1 MTVLLLISA
10 SLALFFTGLIFL
22 KKNINYS
29 DYLLGFW
36 FVFTAFHM
44 GMLYFQMYNAKNNY
58 PFPGIIGTDIS
69 FVAVHPIWIFIYI
82 LSYVQ
87 PPSKNFR
94 LLWHLLPILILNLVL
109 LNTFYMKSSAEKIRS
124 YEISLAGEGYIDK
137 GLELTVLL
145 VISFS
150 LAYLIASYW
159 LLRKHLKNV
168 KNHYSTLEGVDL
180 KWLRVLLY
188 CIAIAFI
195 MNAILDLS
203 RNYFDFINSLASIYF
218 GYIIILVA
226 ITYMGIHG
234 IKQTK
239 IFVSYSST
247 EKEDNWEKDRL
258 KGTKNQ
264 DEIELE
270 NSLDADFKKLVQF
283 VESEKP
289 YCDFDL
295 NLDKLAEMSGFKA
308 RYLSQII
315 NQSTG
320 KNFFDFIN
328 SFRIKEFKKR
338 IMQPENINYTL
349 ISVAYDCGFNSKA
362 TFNRVFKNQ
371 TGYTPSQFMSDSS
384 LD

>member
-10 SLALFFTGLIFL
+10 FLALFFSGLIFL
-22 KKNINYS
+22 KKNRNYS

-58 PFPGIIGTDIS
+58 PFPEIIGTDIS
-69 FVAVHPIWIFIYI
+69 LVAVHPIWIFIYI
-82 LSYVQ
+82 LSFVQ
-87 PPSKNFR
+87 PQSNNFR
-94 LLWHLLPILILNLVL
+94 LLWHLSPILILNLVL
-109 LNTFYMKSSAEKIRS
+109 LNTFYLKSSAEKIRS
-124 YEISLAGEGYIDK
+124 YEISLGGEGYIDK

-145 VISFS
+145 VISIS

-159 LLRKHLKNV
+159 LLRKHLRNV

-180 KWLRVLLY
+180 KWLRVLLN

-195 MNAILDLS
+195 LNAVMDLS
-203 RNYFDFINSLASIYF
+203 RNYFDSFNSLASIYF

-239 IFVSYSST
+239 IFVSSDSNG
-247 EKEDNWEKDRL
+247 KEDNRENDRL
-258 KGTKNQ
+258 NGSQNQ
-264 DEIELE
+264 DENELL
-270 NSLDADFKKLVQF
+270 NSLDTDFKKLVQF

-295 NLDKLAEMSGFKA
+295 NLYKLAEISGFKA

-328 SFRIKEFKKR
+328 SFRIKEFKIR
-338 IMQPENINYTL
+338 IRQPENINYKL

-371 TGYTPSQFMSDSS
+371 TGYTPSQFISDPS

>member
-22 KKNINYS
+22 KKNKNYS

-44 GMLYFQMYNAKNNY
+44 GMLYFQMYNATNNY

-82 LSYVQ
+82 LSFVQ
-87 PPSKNFR
+87 PQSKNFR

-109 LNTFYMKSSAEKIRS
+109 LNTFYLKSSAEKIRS

-247 EKEDNWEKDRL
+247 EKEDNWGKDRL

>member
-10 SLALFFTGLIFL
+10 SLALFFAGLIFL
-22 KKNINYS
+22 KKNKNYS

-58 PFPGIIGTDIS
+58 PIPEIIGTDIS

-82 LSYVQ
+82 LSFVQ
-87 PPSKNFR
+87 PQSNNFR
-94 LLWHLLPILILNLVL
+94 LLWHLIPILILNLVL
-109 LNTFYMKSSAEKIRS
+109 LNTFYLKSSAEKIRS
-124 YEISLAGEGYIDK
+124 YEISIGGEGYIDK

-145 VISFS
+145 VISIS

-159 LLRKHLKNV
+159 LLRKHLRNV

-195 MNAILDLS
+195 LNAVMDLS
-203 RNYFDFINSLASIYF
+203 RNYFDSINSLASIYF

-226 ITYMGIHG
+226 ITYIGIHG

-239 IFVSYSST
+239 IFVSYDSIG
-247 EKEDNWEKDRL
+247 KEENRENDRL
-258 KGTKNQ
+258 KGSQNQ
-264 DEIELE
+264 DEIELVK
-270 NSLDADFKKLVQF
+270 SLDADFKKIVQL

-295 NLDKLAEMSGFKA
+295 NLDKLAEISGFKA

-338 IMQPENINYTL
+338 IKQPENKNYTL